1 MILCSTRLRP
11 PLSLGPDRIVRL
23 ASEAGFAGIA
33 VDTGCSQP
41 LLKTIATEAL
51 RSGLPV
57 RLAGCPLPQAP
68 LGKGKRLPRLAAL
81 DDPEERQA
89 AVALAKETLE
99 AATDLD
105 IHLLAVDLGPAG
117 LKTPETQ
124 LRLRFA
130 RREMDDDEPGG
141 RLLKRALEER
151 RARAERI
158 FDACRLALEPL
169 LEAAGRRGATLLLP
183 LAPTPW
189 QLPSPREAQLL
200 LRDFTGA
207 PLRLVL
213 CPAHRA
219 VLRLLALGGPP
230 ERWPELEAHGQVVLA
245 TDQVGLDSDLLL
257 GEGELEDEDLRLPK
271 LAQGRP
277 TIVVS
282 GPVDAAFREVRRA
295 RVRLESLAPASD
307 PATPVSTAA
316 R

>member
-1 MILCSTRLRP
+1 VIVCSTRLRP

-33 VDTGCSQP
+33 VDHACSLP
-41 LLKTIATEAL
+41 LLRTVASEAL
-51 RSGLPV
+51 RSGMPAL
-57 RLAGCPLPQAP
+57 LAGCPLPEGE

-89 AVALAKETLE
+89 AVALAKKTLE
-99 AATDLD
+99 LATDLD
-105 IHLLAVDLGPAG
+105 IRLLALDLGPAG
-117 LKTPETQ
+117 LKTSEAQ

-130 RREMDDDEPGG
+130 RREMDADEPGG

-151 RARAERI
+151 RARAGRI

-169 LEAAGRRGATLLLP
+169 LEAAGRRGATLALP

-200 LRDFTGA
+200 LREFTGA
-207 PLRLVL
+207 PLRLVA

-219 VLRLLALGGPP
+219 VLRLLELGGPP
-230 ERWPELEAHGQVVLA
+230 ERWPELEAQGQVVLA

-257 GEGELEDEDLRLPK
+257 GEGELDDEDLRLAK
-271 LAQGRP
+271 LAEGTP

-282 GPVDAAFREVRRA
+282 GPMDAAFRDVRRA
-295 RVRLESLAPASD
+295 RLRLESLPE
-307 PATPVSTAA
+307 AA
-316 R
+316 GQAADAR